1 MHALIV
7 ETGKHKGKRLKL
19 PEGEAVLGRD
29 EEAHVRIASEEVS
42 RTHCLLISS
51 PGKLVVRDLGS
62 RNGTFVNG
70 KPIAGDV
77 VLQPGDLLVVG
88 PMGFRLPAGEAEAAD
103 AKPIPTKKLNKA
115 EKGSGLSDD
124 EIQAWLGL
132 GVGEVKSDAD
142 TAVMEAAPPS
152 AAPIEP
158 IVPQAKKVF
167 RSVAEEAAD
176 IIRRHQEL
184 LKQG

>member
-19 PEGEAVLGRD
+19 PDGEAILGRD
-29 EEAHVRIASEEVS
+29 EEAAIRIASEEVS
-42 RTHCLLISS
+42 RTHCAIVSS

-70 KPIAGDV
+70 KPITGEV

-88 PMGFRLPAGEAEAAD
+88 PMGFRLPAPEAD
-103 AKPIPTKKLNKA
+103 AAEPKPAPVKKPGKPG
-115 EKGSGLSDD
+115 KGGGLSDD

-132 GVGEVKSDAD
+132 GVGDAKGDAD
-142 TAVMEAAPPS
+142 TAVMEASGSAPP
-152 AAPIEP
+152 AAEAIP
-158 IVPQAKKVF
+158 PQPKKVF
-167 RSVAEEAAD
+167 RTVAEEAAD
-176 IIRRHQEL
+176 IIRRHKEL
-184 LKQG
+184 AKS